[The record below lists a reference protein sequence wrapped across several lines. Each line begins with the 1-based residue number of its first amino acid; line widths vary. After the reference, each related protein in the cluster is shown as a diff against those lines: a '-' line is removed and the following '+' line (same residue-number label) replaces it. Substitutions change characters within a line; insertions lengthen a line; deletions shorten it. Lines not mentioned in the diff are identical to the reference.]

1 MSGTKKKQPK
11 PRRNWRNT
19 YPDQGEI
26 NEENSRTMPDMAIS
40 PRTIIENHVRGINP
54 ITGAVLDSGVYYG
67 NNILP
72 HEKDLTFEELR
83 LKRQA
88 LENQL
93 NEFKE
98 QAVSSDQETVPTENS
113 PTTGTNESP
122 EGTAV

>member
-1 MSGTKKKQPK
+1 MSGTKKSQPK
-11 PRRNWRNT
+11 KRRNWRNT

-26 NEENSRTMPDMAIS
+26 NEEQSKTMPDMAIS

-93 NEFKE
+93 NELKE
-98 QAVSSDQETVPTENS
+98 KAVSSDQEAIPTENATTPGS
-113 PTTGTNESP
+113 NESSTGT
-122 EGTAV
+122 TV

>member
-1 MSGTKKKQPK
+1 MSGTKKNKTQ
-11 PRRNWRNT
+11 RRNWRNT

-26 NEENSRTMPDMAIS
+26 NNEKSKTMPDMAIS

-54 ITGAVLDSGVYYG
+54 ITGAVLDKGIYYG

-93 NEFKE
+93 NEL
-98 QAVSSDQETVPTENS
+98 QQNAIQSETP
-113 PTTGTNESP
+113 GTPGANNEST
-122 EGTAV
+122 ESTLQENL